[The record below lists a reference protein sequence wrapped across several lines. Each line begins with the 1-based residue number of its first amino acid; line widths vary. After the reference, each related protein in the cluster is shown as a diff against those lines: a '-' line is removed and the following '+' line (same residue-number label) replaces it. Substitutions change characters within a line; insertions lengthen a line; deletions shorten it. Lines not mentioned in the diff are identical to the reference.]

1 MSPRHEGFTLLELL
15 VAMAIMAL
23 IGLLSWQVL
32 STVVRARERSADHLE
47 QIDHLQRA
55 LVLMRQDLEQAVQRP
70 VSDAQGTPLSPLLSI
85 AATAGQ
91 GVGLEWTRAGW
102 LNPMQE
108 PRSDLLRVRYEMV
121 GDELHRYSWVYL
133 DQAPGSQPEDL
144 VLLRHVSKLQIHY
157 LDASDQWQTS
167 WPEPAAIQKPPFQQ
181 PLPSAIDLRMDTV
194 EFGPIR
200 LLVMLPAGWET
211 GNVP

>member
-1 MSPRHEGFTLLELL
+1 MWHRPKGFTLLELL

-32 STVVRARERSADHLE
+32 STVVRARERSADHLD

-70 VSDAQGTPLSPLLSI
+70 VSDPMGTPLSPLLSI
-85 AATAGQ
+85 SATGGQ
-91 GVGLEWTRAGW
+91 GPGLEWTRAGW

-108 PRSDLLRVRYEMV
+108 ARSDLLRVRYQLI
-121 GDELHRYSWVYL
+121 GDELHRFSWVYL

-144 VLLRHVSKLQIHY
+144 VLLHHVSNLEVHY
-157 LDASDQWQTS
+157 LDTSDQWQTL
-167 WPEPAAIQKPPFQQ
+167 WPEPEAAQKPVFQQ
-181 PLPSAIDLRMDTV
+181 PLPSAVDLRMDTR
-194 EFGPIR
+194 EFGSLR